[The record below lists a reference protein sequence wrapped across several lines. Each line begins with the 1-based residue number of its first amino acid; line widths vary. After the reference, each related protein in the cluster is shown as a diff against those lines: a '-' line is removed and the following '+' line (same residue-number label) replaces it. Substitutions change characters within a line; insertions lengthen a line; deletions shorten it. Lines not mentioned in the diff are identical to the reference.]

1 MTMEVHGCN
10 NFQYISI
17 ELHFTWYHK
26 WALSQMHDVIMQLRY
41 SISTLC
47 VIGWVYWKPRV
58 PCRLFMLINKQGENL
73 GKNSWTVVLLAVFGC
88 LSGSY
93 ATALQ
98 LNFYGRVTIVANN
111 DSKCLDIFR
120 RNLFKLC
127 NGWSSIS
134 LFYVTLLATKLQSI
148 LLTLFLW
155 ALSTR
160 SLLIFSNC
168 AEAKALTTETQLLN
182 DISFCNSF
190 ISGCF

>member
-1 MTMEVHGCN
+1 MIPEMGIV
-10 NFQYISI
+10 
-17 ELHFTWYHK
+17 
-26 WALSQMHDVIMQLRY
+26 QMHNVIMQLRY

-47 VIGWVYWKPRV
+47 VMGWVYWKPRV

-73 GKNSWTVVLLAVFGC
+73 GKNSWTVVLLAVFGY

-93 ATALQ
+93 ATALL

-155 ALSTR
+155 ALSTVT
-160 SLLIFSNC
+160 FSNY

-182 DISFCNSF
+182 DIVSAIPLFLAVSRSH
-190 ISGCF
+190 ILIWYT